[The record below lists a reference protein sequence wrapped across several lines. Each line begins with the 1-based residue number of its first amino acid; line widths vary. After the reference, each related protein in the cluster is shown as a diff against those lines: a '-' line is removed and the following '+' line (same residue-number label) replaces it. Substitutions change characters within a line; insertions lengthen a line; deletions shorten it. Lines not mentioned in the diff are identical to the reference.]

1 MSDDILDPKVD
12 FVFKQLF
19 GSENHKDILIAF
31 LNSIFGNKGTEEEIV
46 EIIIENPEI
55 DKNWDEDKQSRLDIK
70 ATTNNDSRVNI
81 EIQLKNQFN
90 MKRRTLY
97 YWSKLYESQIKSGDE
112 YEDLQKTI
120 TINILNF
127 DYLGNN
133 RYHNAYILKEV
144 ETNEVLTNLQEI
156 HFIELSKLNESD
168 FKNVE
173 ELECESGNDN
183 LLPWAL
189 FLKNPK
195 NEVVEMIEERLE
207 ELKEAA
213 ERLEM
218 LSHDEETREIYES
231 RQKAIHDQISNIK
244 GAARKARKDEKR
256 KTAKNLLALGVD
268 TEKIKKATGLSEK
281 EIDSLA

>member
-1 MSDDILDPKVD
+1 M
-12 FVFKQLF
+12 
-19 GSENHKDILIAF
+19 
-31 LNSIFGNKGTEEEIV
+31 
-46 EIIIENPEI
+46 
-55 DKNWDEDKQSRLDIK
+55 
-70 ATTNNDSRVNI
+70 
-81 EIQLKNQFN
+81 
-90 MKRRTLY
+90 
-97 YWSKLYESQIKSGDE
+97 
-112 YEDLQKTI
+112 QKTI

-133 RYHNAYILKEV
+133 RYHNAYILKEI

-173 ELECESGNDN
+173 ELECKSGNDN

-281 EIDSLA
+281 EIDNLA

>member
-1 MSDDILDPKVD
+1 M
-12 FVFKQLF
+12 
-19 GSENHKDILIAF
+19 E
-31 LNSIFGNKGTEEEIV
+31 
-46 EIIIENPEI
+46 
-55 DKNWDEDKQSRLDIK
+55 
-70 ATTNNDSRVNI
+70 
-81 EIQLKNQFN
+81 
-90 MKRRTLY
+90 
-97 YWSKLYESQIKSGDE
+97 
-112 YEDLQKTI
+112 
-120 TINILNF
+120 
-127 DYLGNN
+127 NN
-133 RYHNAYILKEV
+133 RYHNAYILKEI

-281 EIDSLA
+281 EIDNLA